1 MHRAL
6 YRKWRPQTFG
16 DVVGQKAI
24 TTALLNQITAEKIGH
39 AYLFTGTRGTG
50 KTSCAKIFAMAV
62 NCEDPNGG
70 EPCGVCEVC
79 TGLLNGSIL
88 DVAEIDA
95 ASNNGVDDVRD
106 LREETIYRPTR
117 AKYRV
122 YIIDEVHMLSTA
134 AFNALLKTLEEPPQ
148 HVIFILATTEI
159 HKVPA
164 TILSRCQRF
173 DFMRIA
179 PDDIAKR
186 LLYISEKEDIDLKT
200 DAADLLARL
209 SDGAMR
215 DALSLL
221 DTCAGA
227 GEAIDT
233 HTVRRMAGICDKD
246 YLFQLSSAAKN
257 ADTSQILTLV
267 GELHTHSVDAR
278 RLCEEMVFHYR
289 NLLLAKADAEGRL
302 LDRVPTEEK
311 AQYIE
316 ESAVYDEKEL
326 IRALQRLATAI
337 DKMARSPEPRLEL
350 ELALFDITEDK
361 RAAQS
366 AYSAQSVVTPPQVSA
381 APKIAQSQSKP
392 VPPAQAAPF
401 DVDEPVTS
409 EQIAAP
415 FDGGEPVAELV
426 QAVNEV
432 AEEKIQPI
440 AEMPPLPVAEPI
452 TELEDGIQIFTQWP
466 QVLEKMLGTDRLLSS
481 YMAGS
486 RGYTDGVRVLIDGG
500 QMFLAYIRANKNAS
514 ETIKTVIESVCGKRY
529 GIGPYEGP
537 TAENIKQKTAKDTL
551 MEWEKK
557 GVTVTTE

>member
-62 NCEDPNGG
+62 NCENPNGA

-179 PDDIAKR
+179 PEDIAQR
-186 LLYISEKEDIDLKT
+186 LLYISEKEDIDLKN

-233 HTVRRMAGICDKD
+233 QTVRKMAGICDKD
-246 YLFQLSSAAKN
+246 YLFQLSNAAKN
-257 ADTSQILTLV
+257 SDTTQILTLI
-267 GELHTHSVDAR
+267 GELHIHSVDAR

-302 LDRVPTEEK
+302 LDRVPSEEK

-316 ESAVYDEKEL
+316 ESNAYDEKEL
-326 IRALQRLATAI
+326 ISALQRLATAI

-350 ELALFDITEDK
+350 ELALFDITADK
-361 RAAQS
+361 RVTQS
-366 AYSAQSVVTPPQVSA
+366 EQN
-381 APKIAQSQSKP
+381 IA
-392 VPPAQAAPF
+392 PAQPQTSTVPKTTHRQDAPVESVQSAPF

-409 EQIAAP
+409 EQVAAP
-415 FDGGEPVAELV
+415 FDGGEPMADTVQTTSEVIEEEL
-426 QAVNEV
+426 
-432 AEEKIQPI
+432 
-440 AEMPPLPVAEPI
+440 PPLPVAAPI
-452 TELEDGIQIFTQWP
+452 SDLPDGIQPFTHWP
-466 QVLEKMLGTDRLLSS
+466 QVLEKMPGTDRLLSS
-481 YMAGS
+481 YMSGS
-486 RGYTDGVRVLIDGG
+486 RAYTDGIRVLIDGG
-500 QMFLAYIRANKNAS
+500 QMFLAYIRANQNAR

-529 GIGPYEGP
+529 GIGPYEGGA
-537 TAENIKQKTAKDTL
+537 AETIRQRTAKDTL